1 MRISDWSSDV
11 CSSDLAGALLAIDLD
26 KFLEA
31 VDTEDHR
38 AAEGT
43 RGLKTILDRR
53 QFVEGAELIEHEPGA
68 QGART
73 GERHEAVDGKV
84 HPEGQQR
91 PVHRQIDIFRGDEQD
106 RSWLLLVGE
115 PDWKSTR
122 LKSSH

>member
-91 PVHRQIDIFRGDEQD
+91 PVHRQIDIVRGDRE
-106 RSWLLLVGE
+106 
-115 PDWKSTR
+115 STR
-122 LKSSH
+122 LKSRH